1 MWTKPWT
8 MKEGFLIGGGL
19 IFAGLMLELS
29 VGPVRWDA
37 FAWPA
42 NGIVLAG
49 FLAIIALIYIL
60 GNYQL
65 SARLCRF
72 YKGGTP
78 TKRIINYQLKY
89 AFQFIGTYQAAIP
102 AMVYAVV
109 LTIIMGLTR
118 QQVNGTWLNN
128 MLSFWP
134 FVLIY
139 TYITVILGVVTLK
152 RLCMLRWH
160 LNIRDIAFLLN
171 HLGLFIALT
180 TATLGNADMQRVK
193 MICGVGEPEW
203 RVFDKEGAIKE
214 MPIAIELKKFIMETY
229 DNGAPKRYASEVQ
242 ILTKSGKNIET
253 TIDVNKPYEVDDWK
267 IYQYGYDTQMGAQS
281 QISIFE
287 LVSDPWLPWVYA
299 GFYMMLA
306 GAVLMTLMVLW
317 RRVRTATR
325 KALWGYFAIAVFASL
340 FAYFFFDSYNTKTLV
355 PALQSPWFAPHVF
368 VYIFAYALLGVAV
381 IIAIYAQ
388 IRKNCQLS
396 IVRSTRRGACQSK
409 NCQLDDLVYISLAFL
424 TIGMLFG
431 ALWAKEAWGHY
442 WSWDPKETW
451 AAITWLAYLIYI
463 HYRLMPRANS
473 QEPKANHLALWILFG
488 SFVLL
493 QMCWW
498 GINYLP
504 SAQSSSVHTYNTSE

>member
-1 MWTKPWT
+1 

-29 VGPVRWDA
+29 VGHVAWEA
-37 FAWPA
+37 FAWPV

-49 FLAIIALIYIL
+49 FMVMLTAMVYL
-60 GNYQL
+60 
-65 SARLCRF
+65 R
-72 YKGGTP
+72 K
-78 TKRIINYQLKY
+78 KVY
-89 AFQFIGTYQAAIP
+89 AFQWMSTYQAAIP
-102 AMVYAVV
+102 AMVYAVA
-109 LTIIMGLTR
+109 LTIIMGVTR
-118 QQVNGTWLNN
+118 QQVNGTWINN

-139 TYITVILGVVTLK
+139 VYITVILGLTIHC
-152 RLCMLRWH
+152 RLRKIFKGQGSI
-160 LNIRDIAFLLN
+160 NRDVPFLLN

-180 TATLGNADMQRVK
+180 MATLGNADMQRVK

-203 RVFDKEGAIKE
+203 RVLDKDGAIKE
-214 MPIAIELKKFIMETY
+214 MPIAIELKKFIMESY
-229 DNGAPKRYASEVQ
+229 EDGKPKRYASEVQ

-253 TIDVNKPYEVDDWK
+253 TIDVNKPYEVDGWK

-281 QISIFE
+281 QISILE
-287 LVSDPWLPWVYA
+287 LVCDPWLPWVYA

-306 GAVLMTLMVLW
+306 GAAFMTLIVLW
-317 RRVRTATR
+317 RRLRKATG
-325 KALWGYFAIAVFASL
+325 KALWIYFGLAVFASL

-381 IIAIYAQ
+381 VIAWWKLA
-388 IRKNCQLS
+388 
-396 IVRSTRRGACQSK
+396 
-409 NCQLDDLVYISLAFL
+409 DDLVYVSLAFL

-451 AAITWLAYLIYI
+451 AAITWIAYLIYI
-463 HYRLMPRANS
+463 HYRQLPRHR
-473 QEPKANHLALWILFG
+473 ERLALWMLIG

-504 SAQSSSVHTYNTSE
+504 SAQGSSVHTYSTSE